1 MKKIIFTICFML
13 IIFFTVFNIKSFA
26 ENKITLNAD
35 NYSVQKDEEITIT
48 ANISKEQIAAYT
60 IFIYYDKDKVECIT
74 NKDNINV
81 LEDKIIYTWVSE
93 TGQNKEIE
101 ELVNLKFK
109 AKQNGIAL
117 FNVIA
122 EIYNEKGE
130 KIDVNYTNIEVKIEE
145 NAKNNSE
152 QENREIDDNPSVK
165 DDDATLEIMRVNRE
179 GINPNFD
186 KNVKEYYLLI
196 DKDVKDLDITAIP
209 SNKDAKVDIIGN
221 KNLKNGLNKVE
232 IKVTSK
238 DKSKTNEYIINV
250 TKTNDFKNSNADLE
264 ILAVEYFKLTPEFD
278 KNVTNYFVE
287 VSNKVDKLNIFA
299 VPVDE
304 DAKNNISGNE
314 NLKVGNNKI
323 VISVTARDGVTEKK
337 YYINA
342 YRRNTEEDIENEE
355 EQKNIIKEANSVL
368 EKMNNNS
375 ENNEES
381 TETEKENSKK
391 IIKYSVIVIGGIFAT
406 LIITIIIKKKIAK
419 RR

>member
-1 MKKIIFTICFML
+1 MKKIIFTIGFML
-13 IIFFTVFNIKSFA
+13 IIFFTVFNIESFA
-26 ENKITLNAD
+26 ENKITLNTD

-60 IFIYYDKDKVECIT
+60 ILIYYDKDKAQCIT

-81 LEDKIIYTWVSE
+81 LEDKIIYTWFSE

-152 QENREIDDNPSVK
+152 QENREIHENTSVK
-165 DDDATLEIMRVNRE
+165 DDDATLQIMRVNME

-196 DKDVKDLDITAIP
+196 DEDVKDLDITAIP

-250 TKTNDFKNSNADLE
+250 TKTNNFKNSNADLE

-278 KNVTNYFVE
+278 KNVTNYSVE

-323 VISVTARDGVTEKK
+323 VIIVTARDGVTEKK

-381 TETEKENSKK
+381 TESGKENNKK
-391 IIKYSVIVIGGIFAT
+391 IIKYLVIIIGGILAV
-406 LIITIIIKKKIAK
+406 LVITIIIKKKIAK
-419 RR
+419 

>member
-26 ENKITLNAD
+26 KNKITLNAD

-60 IFIYYDKDKVECIT
+60 ILIYYDKDKLECIT

-81 LEDKIIYTWVSE
+81 LEDKIIYTWFSE

-130 KIDVNYTNIEVKIEE
+130 KIDLNYTNIEVKIEE

-152 QENREIDDNPSVK
+152 QENREIDENPSVK
-165 DDDATLEIMRVNRE
+165 DDDATLQIMRVNRE

-196 DKDVKDLDITAIP
+196 DEDVRDLDITAIP

-232 IKVTSK
+232 IEVTSK

-250 TKTNDFKNSNADLE
+250 TKTNNFKNSNADLE
-264 ILAVEYFKLTPEFD
+264 ILAVEYFELTPEFD

-304 DAKNNISGNE
+304 DAKNNISANE

-323 VISVTARDGVTEKK
+323 IISVTARDGVTEKK

-381 TETEKENSKK
+381 TESGKENREK
-391 IIKYSVIVIGGIFAT
+391 ITKYSVIVIGGIFAT

-419 RR
+419 

>member
-1 MKKIIFTICFML
+1 MKKIIFTISFML
-13 IIFFTVFNIKSFA
+13 IIFFTVFNIESFA
-26 ENKITLNAD
+26 ENKITLNTD

-60 IFIYYDKDKVECIT
+60 ILIYYDKDKVECIT

-81 LEDKIIYTWVSE
+81 LENKIIYTWVSE

-109 AKQNGIAL
+109 SKQNGIAL
-117 FNVIA
+117 FSVIA

-130 KIDVNYTNIEVKIEE
+130 KIDLNYTNIEVKIGE
-145 NAKNNSE
+145 NAKNDSE
-152 QENREIDDNPSVK
+152 QENREIHENTSVK
-165 DDDATLEIMRVNRE
+165 DDDATLQIMRVNRE

-196 DKDVKDLDITAIP
+196 DEDVKDLDITTIP

-250 TKTNDFKNSNADLE
+250 TKTNDFKNSSADLE

-355 EQKNIIKEANSVL
+355 EQKNIIKEANGVL

-381 TETEKENSKK
+381 TESGKENREK
-391 IIKYSVIVIGGIFAT
+391 IIKYLVIIIGGILAI
-406 LIITIIIKKKIAK
+406 LIITIIIKKKIVK
-419 RR
+419 

>member
-13 IIFFTVFNIKSFA
+13 IIFFTVFNMKSFA
-26 ENKITLNAD
+26 ENKITLNTD

-60 IFIYYDKDKVECIT
+60 ILIYYDKDKVECIT

-81 LEDKIIYTWVSE
+81 LENKIIYTWVSE

-109 AKQNGIAL
+109 SKQNGIAL
-117 FNVIA
+117 FSVIA

-130 KIDVNYTNIEVKIEE
+130 KIDLNYTNIEVKIEE
-145 NAKNNSE
+145 NGKNDSE
-152 QENREIDDNPSVK
+152 QENREIDENTSAK

-196 DKDVKDLDITAIP
+196 DEDVKDLDITAIP

-381 TETEKENSKK
+381 TECGKENREK
-391 IIKYSVIVIGGIFAT
+391 ITKYLVIIIGGILSIF
-406 LIITIIIKKKIAK
+406 IITIIIKKKIIK
-419 RR
+419 

>member
-60 IFIYYDKDKVECIT
+60 IFIYYDKDKAKCIT

-81 LEDKIIYTWVSE
+81 LEDKIIYTWFSE

-117 FNVIA
+117 FNIIA

-130 KIDVNYTNIEVKIEE
+130 KIDVNYTNAEVKIEE
-145 NAKNNSE
+145 NVKNNSE
-152 QENREIDDNPSVK
+152 QENREIDENPSVK

-186 KNVKEYYLLI
+186 NNVKEYYLLI

-250 TKTNDFKNSNADLE
+250 TKTNNFKNSNADLE
-264 ILAVEYFKLTPEFD
+264 ILAVEYFELTPEFD
-278 KNVTNYFVE
+278 KHVTNYSVE

-299 VPVDE
+299 VPLDE

-381 TETEKENSKK
+381 SEPEKENSKK

-406 LIITIIIKKKIAK
+406 LIITIIIKKKIVK
-419 RR
+419 

>member
-117 FNVIA
+117 FNIIA

-152 QENREIDDNPSVK
+152 QENREIDENPSVK

-196 DKDVKDLDITAIP
+196 DEDVKDLDITTIP

-381 TETEKENSKK
+381 TESGKENREK
-391 IIKYSVIVIGGIFAT
+391 ITKYLVIIIGGILSIF
-406 LIITIIIKKKIAK
+406 IITIIIKKKIIK
-419 RR
+419 

>member
-13 IIFFTVFNIKSFA
+13 IIFFTVFNMKSFA
-26 ENKITLNAD
+26 ENKITLNTD

-60 IFIYYDKDKVECIT
+60 ILIYYDKDKVECIT

-81 LEDKIIYTWVSE
+81 LENKIIYTWVSE

-109 AKQNGIAL
+109 SKQNGIAL
-117 FNVIA
+117 FSVIA

-130 KIDVNYTNIEVKIEE
+130 KIDLNYTNIEVKIGE
-145 NAKNNSE
+145 NAKNDSE
-152 QENREIDDNPSVK
+152 QENREIDENPSVK

-196 DKDVKDLDITAIP
+196 DEDVKDLDITAIP

-221 KNLKNGLNKVE
+221 KNLKDGFNKVE

-250 TKTNDFKNSNADLE
+250 TKTNNFKNSNADLE

-278 KNVTNYFVE
+278 KNVTNYSVE

-381 TETEKENSKK
+381 TESGKENREK
-391 IIKYSVIVIGGIFAT
+391 ITKYLVIIIGGILSIF
-406 LIITIIIKKKIAK
+406 IITIIIKKKIIK
-419 RR
+419 

>member
-13 IIFFTVFNIKSFA
+13 IIFFTVFNMKSFA
-26 ENKITLNAD
+26 ENKITLNTD

-60 IFIYYDKDKVECIT
+60 ILIYYDKDKVECIT

-81 LEDKIIYTWVSE
+81 LENKIIYTWVSE

-109 AKQNGIAL
+109 SKQNGIAL
-117 FNVIA
+117 FSVIA

-130 KIDVNYTNIEVKIEE
+130 KIDLNYTNIEVKIEE
-145 NAKNNSE
+145 NAKNNLE
-152 QENREIDDNPSVK
+152 QENKEIHENTSVK

-196 DKDVKDLDITAIP
+196 DEDVKDLDITAIP

-368 EKMNNNS
+368 EKMNNNN
-375 ENNEES
+375 ENNDES
-381 TETEKENSKK
+381 TESGKENREK
-391 IIKYSVIVIGGIFAT
+391 ITKYLVIIIGGILSIF
-406 LIITIIIKKKIAK
+406 IITIIIKKKIIK
-419 RR
+419 

>member
-13 IIFFTVFNIKSFA
+13 IIFFTVFNIESFA

-60 IFIYYDKDKVECIT
+60 ILIYYDKDKVECIT
-74 NKDNINV
+74 NKENINV

-130 KIDVNYTNIEVKIEE
+130 KIDLNYTNIEVKIGE
-145 NAKNNSE
+145 NAKNDSE
-152 QENREIDDNPSVK
+152 QENREIDENTSAK
-165 DDDATLEIMRVNRE
+165 DDDATLQIMRVNRE

-196 DKDVKDLDITAIP
+196 DEDVKDLDITTIP

-250 TKTNDFKNSNADLE
+250 TKTNNFKNSNADLE

-278 KNVTNYFVE
+278 KNVTNYSLE

-304 DAKNNISGNE
+304 DAKTNISGNE

-368 EKMNNNS
+368 EKMNNNN
-375 ENNEES
+375 ENNDES
-381 TETEKENSKK
+381 TESGKENSKK
-391 IIKYSVIVIGGIFAT
+391 IIKYSAIIIGGILAI
-406 LIITIIIKKKIAK
+406 LIITIIIKKKIVK
-419 RR
+419 

>member
-152 QENREIDDNPSVK
+152 QENREIDENPSVK
-165 DDDATLEIMRVNRE
+165 DDDATLQIMRVNRE

-196 DKDVKDLDITAIP
+196 DEDVKDLDITAIP

-232 IKVTSK
+232 IEVTSK

-250 TKTNDFKNSNADLE
+250 TKTNNFKNSNADLE

-278 KNVTNYFVE
+278 KNVTNYSVE

-355 EQKNIIKEANSVL
+355 EQKNIIKEANGVL

-375 ENNEES
+375 ENNDES
-381 TETEKENSKK
+381 SEPEKENSKK

-419 RR
+419 

>member
-60 IFIYYDKDKVECIT
+60 IFIYYDKDKLECIT
-74 NKDNINV
+74 NTDNINV

-93 TGQNKEIE
+93 TGQNKWIE
-101 ELVNLKFK
+101 KLVNLKFK

-117 FNVIA
+117 FNIIA

-152 QENREIDDNPSVK
+152 QENREIDENPSVK
-165 DDDATLEIMRVNRE
+165 DDDATLQIMRVNRE

-196 DKDVKDLDITAIP
+196 DEDVKDLDITAIP

-232 IKVTSK
+232 IEVTSK

-250 TKTNDFKNSNADLE
+250 TKTNNFKNSNADLE

-278 KNVTNYFVE
+278 KNVTNYSVE

-355 EQKNIIKEANSVL
+355 EQKNIIKEANGVL

-375 ENNEES
+375 ENNDES
-381 TETEKENSKK
+381 SEPEKENSKK

-419 RR
+419 

>member
-26 ENKITLNAD
+26 ENKITLNTD

-60 IFIYYDKDKVECIT
+60 IFIYYDKDKLECIT
-74 NKDNINV
+74 NTDNINV

-93 TGQNKEIE
+93 TGQNKWIE
-101 ELVNLKFK
+101 KLVNLKFK

-130 KIDVNYTNIEVKIEE
+130 KIDLNYTNIEVKIEE

-152 QENREIDDNPSVK
+152 QENKEIHENTSVK

-186 KNVKEYYLLI
+186 KNLKEYYLLI
-196 DKDVKDLDITAIP
+196 DEDVKDLDITAIP

-381 TETEKENSKK
+381 TKSGKENSKK

-419 RR
+419 

>member
-60 IFIYYDKDKVECIT
+60 ILIYYDKDKVECIT

-81 LEDKIIYTWVSE
+81 LENKIIYTWVSE

-109 AKQNGIAL
+109 SKQNGIAL
-117 FNVIA
+117 FSVIA

-130 KIDVNYTNIEVKIEE
+130 KIDLNYTNIEVKIGE
-145 NAKNNSE
+145 NAKNDSE
-152 QENREIDDNPSVK
+152 QENREIDENTSAK
-165 DDDATLEIMRVNRE
+165 DDDATLQIMRVNRE

-196 DKDVKDLDITAIP
+196 DEDVKDLDITTIP

-304 DAKNNISGNE
+304 DAKTNISGNE

-381 TETEKENSKK
+381 TESGKENREK
-391 IIKYSVIVIGGIFAT
+391 ITKYLVIIIGGILSIF
-406 LIITIIIKKKIAK
+406 IITIIIKKKIIK
-419 RR
+419 

>member
-26 ENKITLNAD
+26 ENKITLNTD

-60 IFIYYDKDKVECIT
+60 ILIYYDKDKVECIT

-81 LEDKIIYTWVSE
+81 LENKIIYTWVSE

-101 ELVNLKFK
+101 ELANLKFK
-109 AKQNGIAL
+109 SKQNGIAL
-117 FNVIA
+117 FSVIA

-130 KIDVNYTNIEVKIEE
+130 KIDLNYTNIEVKIGE
-145 NAKNNSE
+145 NAKNDSE
-152 QENREIDDNPSVK
+152 QENREIDENTSAK
-165 DDDATLEIMRVNRE
+165 DDDATLQIMRVNRE

-196 DKDVKDLDITAIP
+196 DEDVKDLDITAIP

-250 TKTNDFKNSNADLE
+250 TKTNNFKNSNADLE
-264 ILAVEYFKLTPEFD
+264 ILAVEYFELTPEFD

-323 VISVTARDGVTEKK
+323 IISVTARDGVTEKK

-342 YRRNTEEDIENEE
+342 YRRNTEEDMENEE

-381 TETEKENSKK
+381 TESGKENSKK
-391 IIKYSVIVIGGIFAT
+391 IIKYLVIIIGGILAI

-419 RR
+419 